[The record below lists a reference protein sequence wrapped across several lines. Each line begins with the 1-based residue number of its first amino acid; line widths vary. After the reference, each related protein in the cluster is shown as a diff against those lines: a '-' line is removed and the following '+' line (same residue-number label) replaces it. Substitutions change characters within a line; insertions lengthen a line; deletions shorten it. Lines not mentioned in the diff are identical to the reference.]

1 MKRFRIE
8 EHASSRASV
17 EQVWAL
23 LSDVTTWSQ
32 WATFTSSELE
42 RPGDGDPN
50 GVNAIRRFHR
60 GPKKITRERVV
71 AFDAPNHYAYVLLE
85 GVPVDDYRADV
96 TLTPA
101 ATGGTEIAWVS
112 SYQAPAVRG
121 AIVKLVLGRFI
132 GHTAKA
138 LAKAAAEHPAV
149 AR

>member
-8 EHASSRASV
+8 EHATSAASV
-17 EQVWAL
+17 EAVWAL
-23 LSDVTTWSQ
+23 LSDVTTWSR

-42 RPGDGDPN
+42 RPGAGDPN
-50 GVNAIRRFHR
+50 GVDAIRRFHR

-96 TLTPA
+96 TLTP
-101 ATGGTEIAWVS
+101 TTGGGTEIAWIS

-121 AIVKLVLGRFI
+121 ALVKLVLGRFI

-138 LAKAAAEHPAV
+138 LAKAAANTAL
-149 AR
+149 AT